1 MSQRTEELIADTP
14 PTLELDVPRA
24 LSVPWPATWIMLLSL
39 SAVVNALLV
48 VGNHAARGCFVPVL
62 AMSICILAALFDACT
77 TRIPNALTYTAIL
90 LGVAVNAVGSLL
102 ILSHADTA
110 TRWLAAP
117 ALSQS
122 LLGFGACALV
132 GIAGMFIARVGGG
145 DIKLLAALGALLGL
159 SQIGYVLI
167 VALTVA
173 ALYALINLAVVGRLN
188 FVARITAL
196 RLLELLYFRRFEL
209 PAFSDESP
217 QRPASPNTIPMA
229 IPLAIGLILTQI
241 LDLQSKWGITP

>member
-1 MSQRTEELIADTP
+1 MSQRTEELLADSP
-14 PTLELDVPRA
+14 PALELAAPRA

-39 SAVVNALLV
+39 AAIVNALLV
-48 VGNHAARGCFVPVL
+48 VANHAARGFFVPVL
-62 AMSICILAALFDACT
+62 AAAICLLAALFDACT

-90 LGVAVNAVGSLL
+90 LGIAVNAAGSLL
-102 ILSHADTA
+102 LLNHADTA

-117 ALSQS
+117 TLSQS

-132 GIAGMFIARVGGG
+132 GIAGMVIARVGGG

-173 ALYALINLAVVGRLN
+173 ALYALINLVVVGRLN
-188 FVARITAL
+188 FLARLAAL
-196 RLLELLYFRRFEL
+196 RLLELFYFRRFEL
-209 PAFSDESP
+209 PSSDDSSD
-217 QRPASPNTIPMA
+217 RPASPNTIPMA
-229 IPLAIGLILTQI
+229 VPLAIGLILTQL
-241 LDLQSKWGITP
+241 LDLQTKWGTPP